1 MVFRFIYQNGVS
13 KPERFSKDG
22 KARILNIAILLFNTG
37 QYIFTETMT
46 LTGKIR
52 RDFISCKL
60 EGCINASI
68 CFRNN
73 IAIHFFLDVH
83 IRFITYTRNV
93 VMINNKMAKNR

>member
-1 MVFRFIYQNGVS
+1 M
-13 KPERFSKDG
+13 
-22 KARILNIAILLFNTG
+22 A
-37 QYIFTETMT
+37 

-93 VMINNKMAKNR
+93 VMINNKMAENR

>member
-1 MVFRFIYQNGVS
+1 M
-13 KPERFSKDG
+13 
-22 KARILNIAILLFNTG
+22 A
-37 QYIFTETMT
+37 

-73 IAIHFFLDVH
+73 IVSISFLKFKFVLLHIQENVFHFE
-83 IRFITYTRNV
+83 
-93 VMINNKMAKNR
+93 MINKKMAKNR